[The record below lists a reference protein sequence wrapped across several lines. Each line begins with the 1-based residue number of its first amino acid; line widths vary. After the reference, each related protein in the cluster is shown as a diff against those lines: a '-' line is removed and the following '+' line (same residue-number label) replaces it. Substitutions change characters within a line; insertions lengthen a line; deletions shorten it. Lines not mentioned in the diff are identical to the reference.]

1 MGALHLHSKPEAA
14 LHLGMTERGSLW
26 AQEWHS
32 RGQAHRGLD
41 VKHRAHGHSARGS
54 MPSMTRMGTSL
65 QMSARTD
72 ETPQLQADPTAWTWD
87 RA

>member
-1 MGALHLHSKPEAA
+1 MGALRLHSKPEAA

-54 MPSMTRMGTSL
+54 MPRHDQNGDI
-65 QMSARTD
+65 SAD
-72 ETPQLQADPTAWTWD
+72 VSPD
-87 RA
+87 R